1 MINSVPLIECV
12 HTGSLFLKP
21 VPLKVLLMDFQGRE
35 AGKAVT
41 TGDSSVS
48 LAGTP
53 KILELLL
60 WDVQARSWVRT
71 AAREGEDHWN
81 YWGV

>member
-1 MINSVPLIECV
+1 MSFIVINSVALIECM

-21 VPLKVLLMDFQGRE
+21 IPLKVLLMDFQGRE

-48 LAGTP
+48 LAGIP
-53 KILELLL
+53 KILELM
-60 WDVQARSWVRT
+60 QARS
-71 AAREGEDHWN
+71 
-81 YWGV
+81 